1 MLAFSGCSIEV
12 ERITEMLD
20 ETSVPVAREDL
31 QYREL
36 DDGGVVYDT
45 TAERIHTLNL
55 TAAFIWNCCDGSH
68 SLLQIASELSQPAR
82 VTLEKALEDVREA
95 IARFQKE
102 GLLRSQ

>member
-1 MLAFSGCSIEV
+1 
-12 ERITEMLD
+12 MLD
-20 ETSVPVAREDL
+20 ESSFPVVREDL

-45 TAERIHTLNL
+45 ASERIHTLNL

-68 SLLQIASELSQPAR
+68 TLAQIASELCQSAN
-82 VTLEKALEDVREA
+82 VSAEAALSDVREA
-95 IARFQKE
+95 LTYFQRE

>member
-1 MLAFSGCSIEV
+1 MLNEI
-12 ERITEMLD
+12 
-20 ETSVPVAREDL
+20 SVPIVRTDL

-45 TAERIHTLNL
+45 ASERIHTLNL

-68 SLLQIASELSQPAR
+68 DLSQIATELRQSAS

-95 IARFQKE
+95 IAYFQKE
-102 GLLRSQ
+102 GLLQPQ

>member
-1 MLAFSGCSIEV
+1 
-12 ERITEMLD
+12 MLD
-20 ETSVPVAREDL
+20 DTSVPVVREDL

-45 TAERIHTLNL
+45 TSERIHTLNL

-68 SLLQIASELSQPAR
+68 TLSQIASELCQPAK
-82 VTLEKALEDVREA
+82 VSLEKALEDVREA
-95 IARFQKE
+95 ITYFQKE

>member
-1 MLAFSGCSIEV
+1 
-12 ERITEMLD
+12 MLD
-20 ETSVPVAREDL
+20 ESSVPVVREDL

-45 TAERIHTLNL
+45 ASERIHTLNL

-68 SLLQIASELSQPAR
+68 TLLQIASELNQSAN
-82 VTLEKALEDVREA
+82 VSLEKAVEDVREA
-95 IARFQKE
+95 ITYFQKE

>member
-1 MLAFSGCSIEV
+1 
-12 ERITEMLD
+12 MLD
-20 ETSVPVAREDL
+20 ETSVPVVREDL

-45 TAERIHTLNL
+45 TSERIHTLNL

-68 SLLQIASELSQPAR
+68 TLSQIASELCQPAN
-82 VTLEKALEDVREA
+82 VTLQKSLEDVREA
-95 IARFQKE
+95 ITHFQKE